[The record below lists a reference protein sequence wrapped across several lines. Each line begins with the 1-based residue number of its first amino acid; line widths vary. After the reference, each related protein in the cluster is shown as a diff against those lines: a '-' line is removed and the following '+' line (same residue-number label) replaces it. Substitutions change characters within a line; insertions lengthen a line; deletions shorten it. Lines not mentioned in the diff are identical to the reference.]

1 MRPGNTSA
9 AGNCHR
15 SLGAGRK
22 TVNVKTGLLRVFS
35 VINIFIY
42 SLCVGLEAVHP
53 YVGQGIWG
61 SSVHMMSGLVG
72 FSGSYRPTKIRLSWV
87 LAFSCLSIMFALI
100 VSGLSWAGYTDCDH
114 YHSEYDPDIDI
125 CIKPVSQLAL
135 MAVNIVALVF
145 SLASVVV
152 VARPL
157 CCAPHQRQNPSGLPN
172 INVSIIGSP
181 RDTPSLSTGTT
192 TITSSSIHTFPSH
205 RPEREILARLAL
217 FSHRLEEEE
226 DDERPPRYSIAIA
239 EAAEQQAQS

>member
-1 MRPGNTSA
+1 MRPGNNSA

-15 SLGAGRK
+15 SPEVGRK
-22 TVNVKTGLLRVFS
+22 TVNVKTGLLRLFS
-35 VINIFIY
+35 IVNILIY
-42 SLCVGLEAVHP
+42 ALCVGLEAVHP

-135 MAVNIVALVF
+135 MVVNVVALVF
-145 SLASVVV
+145 SLASVIV

-157 CCAPHQRQNPSGLPN
+157 CCAPPQPHNPVGLSNN
-172 INVSIIGSP
+172 INVSIIGS
-181 RDTPSLSTGTT
+181 DTANLSRGMTT
-192 TITSSSIHTFPSH
+192 VITSSGIQTFPSH

-217 FSHRLEEEE
+217 FSRRPDEEE
-226 DDERPPRYSIAIA
+226 DERPPRYSIAVA
-239 EAAEQQAQS
+239 DPDEEQIQS